1 MTMSSAF
8 NTKHAKLH
16 FPSDAIS
23 DRRRRK
29 KKARHRTAPES
40 LIGRHR
46 QVERCEGELEVMH
59 RDGHLVSDRGI
70 ETPNAFQKHAN
81 LWMATWEVAAGGNEE
96 MPDPGQCGRDGCTPY
111 GTTGSVTFSKTQQ
124 NEISDELDLGRE

>member
-1 MTMSSAF
+1 MSSAF

-70 ETPNAFQKHAN
+70 ETPNAFQSMQICGWPHGK
-81 LWMATWEVAAGGNEE
+81 LSPAA
-96 MPDPGQCGRDGCTPY
+96 MKKCRIWQRWLHSVRDDRIRSLLENPAER
-111 GTTGSVTFSKTQQ
+111 
-124 NEISDELDLGRE
+124 NR